1 MTLVSRLWRSKI
13 AQLFIQ
19 TFIEWQKDDCLKMG
33 AALAYYALFSFF
45 PFILVLLSIFG
56 WLVGPESQLKSALS
70 AIARDS
76 LPKDAF
82 PIVVTTLAQLNQ
94 GSTKAGIIGFILL
107 LLSASGFFS
116 ALDDALDHI
125 WNVRHRPQQSF
136 NLFRA
141 IRAFLQQKLIAF
153 SLVLAATLFI
163 QLTLFANV
171 AVGIFLQ
178 IVNQMSDR
186 MDLPILDSARLLLPL
201 QITTS
206 FLILFGLLMM
216 LYRFLP
222 ATRIFWKDVWCG
234 ALIASGLLL
243 CLQQGVSNSVI
254 SFGSNFQSY
263 GVIGGVMVLM
273 VWMYLTSQIIF
284 FGGEMTFVFCYLWGS
299 RRGITR

>member
-56 WLVGPESQLKSALS
+56 WLVGPESQLKEALS

-82 PIVVTTLAQLNQ
+82 PVVVTTLAQLNQ

-141 IRAFLQQKLIAF
+141 IRTFLQQKLIAF

-178 IVNQMSDR
+178 IVN
-186 MDLPILDSARLLLPL
+186 LDP
-201 QITTS
+201 
-206 FLILFGLLMM
+206 
-216 LYRFLP
+216 P
-222 ATRIFWKDVWCG
+222 
-234 ALIASGLLL
+234 
-243 CLQQGVSNSVI
+243 
-254 SFGSNFQSY
+254 
-263 GVIGGVMVLM
+263 
-273 VWMYLTSQIIF
+273 
-284 FGGEMTFVFCYLWGS
+284 VFCNLS
-299 RRGITR
+299 